1 MPFTSASRRGRRRSL
16 PGADGRRPRP
26 SRFSSAPATFAS
38 WPGSGPPL
46 LDGRDVKDVALEAR
60 EKGEVLVSEPFA
72 RRNGVGVGDQITL
85 ATPLGPRKPR
95 VAGVYRD
102 YSNDRGT
109 VLLDRESFLF
119 LYGDSRVT
127 SVAVAAEPGVDAEAL
142 RRRVLAA
149 AQGRF
154 ALSISTNRELRREV
168 LRIFDQTFAVTR
180 ALEAIAVAVSILGI
194 ANALAASAVERRR
207 SFGLLRAIGAGK
219 RQVRRAI
226 LIEAGLTGATGTAA
240 SLAAAAAFA
249 YLLLAV
255 INPQSFGWTVA
266 ISVPSGRL
274 AATALLVL
282 AASVLAGIYPGRLAA
297 SVDPAAALAEE

>member
-1 MPFTSASRRGRRRSL
+1 
-16 PGADGRRPRP
+16 
-26 SRFSSAPATFAS
+26 
-38 WPGSGPPL
+38 
-46 LDGRDVKDVALEAR
+46 
-60 EKGEVLVSEPFA
+60 
-72 RRNGVGVGDQITL
+72 
-85 ATPLGPRKPR
+85 

-109 VLLDRESFLF
+109 VLLDREAYLP

-127 SVAVAAEPGVDAEAL
+127 AVAVAAEPGVEAESL

-154 ALSISTNRELRREV
+154 SLSISTNRELRREI
-168 LRIFDQTFAVTR
+168 LKIFDQTFAVTR
-180 ALEAIAVAVSILGI
+180 ALEAIAVVVSILGI

-219 RQVRRAI
+219 PQVRRAI

-266 ISVPSGRL
+266 VAVPSGRL

-282 AASVLAGIYPGRLAA
+282 AASVLAGIYPGLLAA